1 MPRCVDRVSQEVG
14 TRMPARSVCLVTLS
28 LSEARPAS
36 AASYPSQTSTMPCHT
51 ANVKSI
57 KIARTSYEHLYGL
70 HMLISPCIPCHQVRS
85 LCSLTHVDQSL
96 CSLTHVD
103 QSLCSLTHVD
113 QSSCS
118 LPPGA
123 VLARCPGRSERRQ
136 RTARADGFALR
147 TQVQKR

>member
-103 QSLCSLTHVD
+103 QS
-113 QSSCS
+113 SCS